1 MVEADPD
8 EERRAAERGDLPRL
22 DLDRVRVRE
31 RRGESFHAH
40 AVAADLLDQRLEVGR
55 GRHDGQRAAA
65 PRGSG
70 GPAAA
75 RTETASSAARARPQ
89 HRGYF
94 LAVKTDFG
102 IMQCTPLR
110 TSTTW
115 LTRQSPTMDT
125 SEYAS

>member
-1 MVEADPD
+1 M
-8 EERRAAERGDLPRL
+8 RIG
-22 DLDRVRVRE
+22 E
-31 RRGESFHAH
+31 RRGERFHAH

-55 GRHDGQRAAA
+55 GRHDGKRAAA
-65 PRGSG
+65 PRWSG
-70 GPAAA
+70 GPYYEPGA
-75 RTETASSAARARPQ
+75 EQRPQ
-89 HRGYF
+89 HRGYL